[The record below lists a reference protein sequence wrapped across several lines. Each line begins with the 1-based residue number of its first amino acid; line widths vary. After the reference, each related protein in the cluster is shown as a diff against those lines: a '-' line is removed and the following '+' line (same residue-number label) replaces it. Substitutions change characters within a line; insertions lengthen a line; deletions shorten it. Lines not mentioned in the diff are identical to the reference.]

1 MGSYEKM
8 QVVLGPKAGEGER
21 AIVDA
26 LLYKIFQD
34 DHDIDVKKSVVRIR

>member
-1 MGSYEKM
+1 MKKM

-34 DHDIDVKKSVVRIR
+34 DHDIDVKRVL